1 MKRAMVRVTLMCA
14 NLVVLELLSTG
25 QATAAFNP
33 ENARGIWYCDEGRG
47 NIVTKDASGNGNDG
61 SYHGGEKWV
70 PGKSGNALRFDGE
83 DDQLNL
89 GTDESLNPTSALT
102 IVAWI
107 YVEKYKA
114 QAGIEGTFFQ
124 RADSFRFAVL
134 SADAGKEGAVR
145 FGLGPGNPVIDTD
158 DVVPLKEWHH
168 VAATYDGTIAK
179 LYLDGR
185 IAAEKRLNKKI
196 PGSKGEEAHT
206 TIAAGHN
213 GRYRGIID
221 EVALFDRVLRAVEV
235 SRIVNEGLK
244 QVIFAVSPL
253 DKLTTT
259 WGTIKQSK

>member
-1 MKRAMVRVTLMCA
+1 MKRTYVRVTLMWA
-14 NLVVLELLSTG
+14 SLVVPGLLCAG
-25 QATAAFNP
+25 QVTAAFNP
-33 ENARGIWYCDEGRG
+33 ENALGIWYFDEGRG

-102 IVAWI
+102 IVAWV
-107 YVEKYKA
+107 YVERYKA
-114 QAGIEGTFFQ
+114 QVGIEGTFFQ

-145 FGLGPGNPVIDTD
+145 FGLGPGNPVIDSVD
-158 DVVPLKEWHH
+158 AVPLKEWHH
-168 VAATYDGTIAK
+168 AAVTYDGTIAK
-179 LYLDGR
+179 VYLDGR
-185 IAAEKRLNKKI
+185 INAEKRLNKKI

-213 GRYRGIID
+213 GRYKGIID
-221 EVALFDRVLRAVEV
+221 EVALFDRVLRAAEV
-235 SRIVNEGLK
+235 SRIFKEGLK
-244 QVIFAVSPL
+244 QVIFSVSPS
-253 DKLTTT
+253 DKLAST
-259 WGTIKQSK
+259 WGAIKQSR

>member
-1 MKRAMVRVTLMCA
+1 MKRAMVRVTLIFA
-14 NLVVLELLSTG
+14 SLIVPELLSTG
-25 QATAAFNP
+25 QATSAFNP

-47 NIVTKDASGNGNDG
+47 NVVTKDASGNGNDG

-89 GTDESLNPTSALT
+89 GTDESLNPTSELT

-107 YVEKYKA
+107 YVERYTA
-114 QAGIEGTFFQ
+114 IGGPERTFFQ

-134 SADAGKEGAVR
+134 SADAGKEGVVR
-145 FGLGPGNPVIDTD
+145 FGLGPGNPVIDSV

-206 TIAAGHN
+206 TIASGHN
-213 GRYRGIID
+213 GRYKGIID

-253 DKLTTT
+253 DKLATT